1 MAYRRQRE
9 RLVQVKLIGAREEQ
23 FRITSDE
30 NTLLQRMMF
39 WNRKI
44 IRDVMLFR
52 CHGSIAKEPYKNGP
66 LFQKRTSNSWG
77 PRIVADPK
85 QSSKKY
91 FRTHHCLFKIL
102 REFSPWV
109 QSVLAKKLRIVDC

>member
-1 MAYRRQRE
+1 
-9 RLVQVKLIGAREEQ
+9 
-23 FRITSDE
+23 
-30 NTLLQRMMF
+30 MMF
-39 WNRKI
+39 GNRKI

-66 LFQKRTSNSWG
+66 LFQERTSNSWG

-85 QSSKKY
+85 QSDILSSKKY
-91 FRTHHCLFKIL
+91 VRTQRCLFKIL

-109 QSVLAKKLRIVDC
+109 ESILAKNLRIVDC